1 MGALP
6 RAILKGGL
14 NRTRIDSPELSVH
27 GTAVRIQ
34 FYLLFSSRIYL
45 DFGQIREKVPRT
57 GARVDKPLTA
67 VPETV
72 KFYVERCT
80 PSPAPAPPPT
90 A

>member
-1 MGALP
+1 MAQQSAFNFIYFFP
-6 RAILKGGL
+6 V
-14 NRTRIDSPELSVH
+14 E
-27 GTAVRIQ
+27 
-34 FYLLFSSRIYL
+34 YL

-80 PSPAPAPPPT
+80 PSPAPAPPT